1 MLLNLQCKGF
11 QTPPPRKVVQ
21 REKASVDNTWYWD
34 AHGVE
39 CLPAVRLKVGY
50 EHMFLLNS
58 KMCFAHCCFA
68 WRFDLRRA
76 EWCMCRVCSHLHLL
90 KFLHARPGTSVQH
103 VDILSDVLR
112 LTIIFIIDEFVGYF
126 LDKSI
131 CFGLWNVRRKCFLNP
146 SNVSFCSQPVYCQW
160 AVRSPENIHI

>member
-1 MLLNLQCKGF
+1 MMYVQSLF
-11 QTPPPRKVVQ
+11 SPPSS
-21 REKASVDNTWYWD
+21 E
-34 AHGVE
+34 GE
-39 CLPAVRLKVGY
+39 
-50 EHMFLLNS
+50 
-58 KMCFAHCCFA
+58 
-68 WRFDLRRA
+68 
-76 EWCMCRVCSHLHLL
+76 